1 MDIITT
7 TIKREWLR
15 KIANRAKRVEY
26 REIKPHWVKRWS

>member
-7 TIKREWLR
+7 MIKREWLR

-26 REIKPHWVKRWS
+26 REIHTG